1 MVNDQCF
8 YFNKFSVT
16 HVFSTRRSG
25 VQTSPLDTRIS
36 VTLWKSEAFQVKNS
50 SLHAWKRYCNSYIIV
65 KLEEYYSIQK
75 SSPLGF
81 CLLEITK
88 LVLTSNTLLLL
99 YSVHTFRFKKQAS
112 VVSSIY
118 FYFISRPLSPLD
130 FIIQQCKIYSF

>member
-50 SLHAWKRYCNSYIIV
+50 SLHACKRYCNTCSYIIV

-81 CLLEITK
+81 CLLEMTK
-88 LVLTSNTLLLL
+88 LEVLDEQYPFIALFSAHF
-99 YSVHTFRFKKQAS
+99 SV
-112 VVSSIY
+112 
-118 FYFISRPLSPLD
+118 
-130 FIIQQCKIYSF
+130 

>member
-50 SLHAWKRYCNSYIIV
+50 SLHACKRYCNSYIIV

-81 CLLEITK
+81 CLLEMTK
-88 LVLTSNTLLLL
+88 LEVLYEQYPFIALFSAHFSVLKSKHLL
-99 YSVHTFRFKKQAS
+99 FPA
-112 VVSSIY
+112 
-118 FYFISRPLSPLD
+118 FI
-130 FIIQQCKIYSF
+130 FILFPDT

>member
-50 SLHAWKRYCNSYIIV
+50 SLHACKRYCNSYIIV

-81 CLLEITK
+81 CLLEMSK
-88 LVLTSNTLLLL
+88 LEVLYEQYHFIALFSAHFSVLQSKHLL
-99 YSVHTFRFKKQAS
+99 FPA
-112 VVSSIY
+112 
-118 FYFISRPLSPLD
+118 FI
-130 FIIQQCKIYSF
+130 FILFPDP

>member
-50 SLHAWKRYCNSYIIV
+50 SLHACKRYCNSYIIV

-81 CLLEITK
+81 CLLEMTK
-88 LVLTSNTLLLL
+88 LEVLYEQYPFIALFSAHF
-99 YSVHTFRFKKQAS
+99 SVLKAS
-112 VVSSIY
+112 ICCFQHLFL
-118 FYFISRPLSPLD
+118 FYFQTLKPIRL
-130 FIIQQCKIYSF
+130 YYTTM

>member
-50 SLHAWKRYCNSYIIV
+50 SLHACKRYCNSYIIV

-81 CLLEITK
+81 CLLEMTK
-88 LVLTSNTLLLL
+88 LEVLYEQYPFIALFSAHFSVLKSKHLL
-99 YSVHTFRFKKQAS
+99 FPA
-112 VVSSIY
+112 
-118 FYFISRPLSPLD
+118 FILILFPDP
-130 FIIQQCKIYSF
+130 

>member
-50 SLHAWKRYCNSYIIV
+50 SLHACKRYCNSYIIV

-81 CLLEITK
+81 CLLEMTK
-88 LVLTSNTLLLL
+88 LEVLYEQYPFIALFSAHFSVLQSKHLLFPAFIL
-99 YSVHTFRFKKQAS
+99 
-112 VVSSIY
+112 
-118 FYFISRPLSPLD
+118 FYFQTLKPIRL
-130 FIIQQCKIYSF
+130 YYTTM